1 MLCYSL
7 ENNISG
13 EKLLQD
19 INRLIEKFRKNSPDQ
34 KPILY
39 IDIKS
44 VTYDDT
50 SLIPKLEHKESNAV
64 DCII

>member
-1 MLCYSL
+1 MLAYSL

-19 INRLIEKFRKNSPDQ
+19 INRMIDSFRKNSPG
-34 KPILY
+34 KNPILY
-39 IDIKS
+39 IDIRS
-44 VTYDDT
+44 VIYDDT
-50 SLIPKLEHKESNAV
+50 SLIPKLEYKNHEE